1 MKSILKAA
9 IGGYEGRRRL
19 VSDRAAPVML
29 SRCLFAVCLI
39 LSLHAAGWACGYH
52 DPASIRVGLLNWF
65 YPESLHVN
73 GAIWRAQQA
82 GKLPPPDT
90 ERLLATGAYR
100 KELDAAAFEKTKRA
114 LHRLG
119 VRMSREA
126 TMGRT
131 EQFSLVLVENG
142 LWSWFSISRMQ
153 QTVAVDVNGPG
164 ISELVV
170 VTDDPVVHAMAWGD
184 LPLSE
189 AVEAGLLKLY
199 GDPERIDQFVTTYAG
214 VGGRNSP

>member
-1 MKSILKAA
+1 MKRILNAA
-9 IGGYEGRRRL
+9 IGCSDGRRRL
-19 VSDRAAPVML
+19 VSYRPAPVML
-29 SRCLFAVCLI
+29 RRCLLTVCLI
-39 LSLHAAGWACGYH
+39 LFLHATGWACAYH
-52 DPASIRVGLLNWF
+52 DPAIYRVGLLNWH

-73 GAIWRAQQA
+73 GAIFRAQQA
-82 GKLPPPDT
+82 GKLPGPDT
-90 ERLLATGAYR
+90 ERLTATGAYR
-100 KELDAAAFEKTKRA
+100 KELDAAAFEKTKQA

-126 TMGRT
+126 AMGRT
-131 EQFSLVLVENG
+131 EQFSMVLVENV

-170 VTDDPVVHAMAWGD
+170 VTDEPVVHAMASGD
-184 LPLSE
+184 LRLSD
-189 AVEAGLLKLY
+189 AVKAGFMKLY

-214 VGGRNSP
+214 VGGQNSP